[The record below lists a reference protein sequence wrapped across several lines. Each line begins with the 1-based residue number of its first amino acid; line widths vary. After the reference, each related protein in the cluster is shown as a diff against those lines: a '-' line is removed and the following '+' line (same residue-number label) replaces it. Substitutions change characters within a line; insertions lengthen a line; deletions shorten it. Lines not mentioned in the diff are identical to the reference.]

1 MGGDDEDK
9 EKDEGMDGS
18 DSGSDEL
25 HLGGQVRN
33 TYTTAAAAAA
43 HGKNCKK
50 CTADDHSWMSIR
62 WHQMTLLMGTM
73 LLMMTTT
80 GCTLD
85 GIQQFQGNL
94 WPRAIPDCSTHCLT
108 AMIEFE

>member
-33 TYTTAAAAAA
+33 TYTAATAAAA
-43 HGKNCKK
+43 HGKNCKNWI
-50 CTADDHSWMSIR
+50 ADDHSWMYIR
-62 WHQMTLLMGTM
+62 WHQMTILMATVLLMV
-73 LLMMTTT
+73 
-80 GCTLD
+80 
-85 GIQQFQGNL
+85 
-94 WPRAIPDCSTHCLT
+94 T
-108 AMIEFE
+108 ATDWLHT